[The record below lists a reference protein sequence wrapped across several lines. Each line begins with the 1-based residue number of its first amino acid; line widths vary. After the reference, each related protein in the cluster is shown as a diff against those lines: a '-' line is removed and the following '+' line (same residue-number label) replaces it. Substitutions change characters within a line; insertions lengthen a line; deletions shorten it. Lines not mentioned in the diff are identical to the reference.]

1 MLFVQLLPVLTTPTK
16 FLPELCLLPSY
27 PDWIVDPEPY
37 SLPAPGVASIDP
49 CLLTALHPGQTQKT
63 MASVNMGGKSSPH
76 KESIKLKR
84 EQGDTMFTHQISKD

>member
-1 MLFVQLLPVLTTPTK
+1 MLLPILTTSTK
-16 FLPELCLLPSY
+16 FLPELCFLPSS
-27 PDWIVDPEPY
+27 PDWIVDPESY

-63 MASVNMGGKSSPH
+63 MASVNMGGGGRETSPH